1 MKFFMKKIVF
11 SGIILA
17 LSALS
22 ILNWD
27 LAKPDSKLGLF
38 PLTQIEALS
47 EGENLSTVAEQIE
60 LEGDLTPNRQ
70 RSFAQQPVQA
80 FVNASYVSVNFMA
93 NLGPVVIHIYNGSG
107 GLVFQQSVNA
117 SGGQQAFI
125 NIASFSTGNYTITF
139 TNAQNQYM
147 YGGFAI

>member
-1 MKFFMKKIVF
+1 MMTKKFFKRIFIFVVF
-11 SGIILA
+11 GVNIFNFTFVKQNLKSRLCP
-17 LSALS
+17 
-22 ILNWD
+22 LN
-27 LAKPDSKLGLF
+27 
-38 PLTQIEALS
+38 QIEALS
-47 EGENLSTVAEQIE
+47 SGESSTAEQIE
-60 LEGDLTPNRQ
+60 LEGDLGKPKI

-93 NLGPVVIHIYNGSG
+93 NLGPVVIRIYNGGG

-125 NIASFSTGNYTITF
+125 DIASFSTGNYTITF

-147 YGGFAI
+147 YGGFMI